1 MAWENFGLYSIHF
14 DESSAILV
22 LFCSFVAAQY
32 AYVIITTWPAG
43 TRPLS
48 AAGVHVVGHH

>member
-1 MAWENFGLYSIHF
+1 MACKNFGLYSIHF

-22 LFCSFVAAQY
+22 LFCSFVTVQY
-32 AYVIITTWPAG
+32 AYLIITTWSVG

-48 AAGVHVVGHH
+48 AAGVHVIGHQ